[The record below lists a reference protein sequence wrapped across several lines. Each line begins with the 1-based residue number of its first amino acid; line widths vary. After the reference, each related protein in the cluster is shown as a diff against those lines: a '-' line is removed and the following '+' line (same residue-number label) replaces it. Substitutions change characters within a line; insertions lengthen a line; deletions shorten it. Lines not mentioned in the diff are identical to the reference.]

1 MRPRLT
7 DMQVRCKENTERV
20 EMKEPKRADKRY

>member
-1 MRPRLT
+1 MRPRLI

-20 EMKEPKRADKRY
+20 EMKEPKRVDKRY